1 MESTPKTLNSGLNK
15 PHKQSLVKVFL
26 ILPLIAAAVIVLF
39 ASCTI
44 NRPESN
50 VAGNPA
56 TGGDP
61 GINPAVAET
70 TIADP
75 AATATPAVDPAAA
88 AAEVG
93 VEALGNVDYEAGVEA
108 WLENLCAV
116 STADG
121 CEMFTQMS
129 ADKVAENLETY
140 KAGQTC
146 TATALKAVSVE
157 ENSQIWIVEYSA
169 TGWEEVTSE
178 LVAVAVERG
187 EDGVWKFDMI
197 LPVPQDA
204 LVELLTQT
212 PVPTP

>member
-1 MESTPKTLNSGLNK
+1 MKNNLKSTLAI
-15 PHKQSLVKVFL
+15 V
-26 ILPLIAAAVIVLF
+26 VLF
-39 ASCTI
+39 AAIAIFILTGAAGWLVNTI
-44 NRPESN
+44 
-50 VAGNPA
+50 AGRTA
-56 TGGDP
+56 
-61 GINPAVAET
+61 AAET
-70 TIADP
+70 L
-75 AATATPAVDPAAA
+75 AVDPAAA

-93 VEALGNVDYEAGVEA
+93 MEALGNVEYYKDGVDA

-129 ADKVAENLETY
+129 ADKVAENLKKY

-204 LVELLTQT
+204 LVELLT
-212 PVPTP
+212 PTPAPQK